1 MNQQAKGD
9 TPPSDSAAPTG
20 EPAAASDPRTALD
33 VPAKEAASQGD
44 AQRAAAA
51 TDPAGREAE
60 AAAMRAETR
69 SQIRELSHILGKESA
84 PPKKAS
90 AAEAAM
96 TAEEAAERAA
106 DLAQRLAGPSPTKP
120 AEPTTPTPPAPAP
133 NPDPQ
138 AAADQAA
145 EQAAEAAP
153 SLADADVRE
162 ALAMAQRSRIL
173 EARAAREAARD
184 AQERA
189 ALAERNA
196 RQGEATE
203 PARQA
208 RPGED
213 GRRQPGGEPAEQ
225 LTDGGAL
232 AGSANLES
240 ALRGLDASQRAAV
253 EALPPRV
260 RDSLLEGM
268 RQRGPEAYRSTIEAY
283 FRALGREL
291 PR

>member
-1 MNQQAKGD
+1 
-9 TPPSDSAAPTG
+9 
-20 EPAAASDPRTALD
+20 
-33 VPAKEAASQGD
+33 
-44 AQRAAAA
+44 
-51 TDPAGREAE
+51 
-60 AAAMRAETR
+60 
-69 SQIRELSHILGKESA
+69 
-84 PPKKAS
+84 
-90 AAEAAM
+90 
-96 TAEEAAERAA
+96 
-106 DLAQRLAGPSPTKP
+106 
-120 AEPTTPTPPAPAP
+120 
-133 NPDPQ
+133 
-138 AAADQAA
+138 
-145 EQAAEAAP
+145 
-153 SLADADVRE
+153 
-162 ALAMAQRSRIL
+162 MAQRSRIL

-232 AGSANLES
+232 AGRANLES